1 MSNYAQVLTEDRRLV
16 ILRVLSELNAYK
28 ANSSVIAALLERW
41 GHTPSRDQ
49 IKTDLRWL
57 QEQGLLG
64 IEEIE
69 TVLLATLTERGMD
82 VAKGRV
88 IQPGVKRPGA

>member
-1 MSNYAQVLTEDRRLV
+1 MRNYAQTISEDRRLV
-16 ILRVLSELNAYK
+16 ILRVLSELNTYK
-28 ANSSVIAALLERW
+28 ANSSVIGSLLERW
-41 GHTPSRDQ
+41 AHTPSRDQ

-57 QEQGLLG
+57 EEQALVS

-69 TVLLATLTERGMD
+69 TVLLVTLTERGMD

-88 IQPGVKRPGA
+88 NQPGVKRPGA